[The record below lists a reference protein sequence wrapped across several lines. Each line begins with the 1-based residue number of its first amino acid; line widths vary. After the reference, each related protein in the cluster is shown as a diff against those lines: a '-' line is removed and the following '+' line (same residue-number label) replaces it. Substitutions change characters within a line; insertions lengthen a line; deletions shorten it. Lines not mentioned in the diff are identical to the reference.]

1 MSHRESR
8 VKWNIFINAL
18 KQEVKPA
25 LGCTEPVSVALACAV
40 AAQHLSGAIVR
51 IEAAVSPNLMKNGM
65 GVTIPGTGMTGLPIA
80 AALGAIAGDPQA
92 KLEVLKKATQREI
105 DAARALLEVGAVRV
119 VLQDP
124 CDEILYVRAR
134 VYAGDQHTTVT
145 IVGDHTNVISI
156 EKMGQPLFIK
166 DESRV
171 SDDIINPLERLAH
184 SSLRDIYDFVSVVP
198 CEELDFILDA
208 GSMNNALSKKG
219 LSKDWGLHIGP
230 TLKRQVDKG
239 LVSDDIFTEILY
251 RTSAASDARMGGA
264 TLPAMT
270 NSGSGNQGITATMP
284 VVVAAERLNAS
295 QQQLARALALSHLV
309 AIYIHCKLPRLSA
322 LCATTT
328 AGMGAAAGIIWLMD
342 GNFDNIAMAVNNMIG
357 DVSGMICDGASSSCS
372 MKVST
377 SISSAWKAILL
388 ALDNSVV
395 SGNDGIVERDVENS
409 IRNLCDIAGRAMQH
423 TDRQII
429 EIMAHK
435 RY

>member
-40 AAQHLSGAIVR
+40 AAQQLSGAIVR

-92 KLEVLKKATQREI
+92 KLEVLKRATQREI

-134 VYAGDQHTTVT
+134 VYAGDQHATVT
-145 IVGDHTNVISI
+145 IVGDHTNVVSI

-166 DESRV
+166 DESQV
-171 SDDIINPLERLAH
+171 SDDIINPLEQLAH
-184 SSLRDIYDFVSVVP
+184 SSLRDIYDFISVVP

-284 VVVAAERLNAS
+284 VVVAAERLNTS
-295 QQQLARALALSHLV
+295 PQQLARALALSHLV